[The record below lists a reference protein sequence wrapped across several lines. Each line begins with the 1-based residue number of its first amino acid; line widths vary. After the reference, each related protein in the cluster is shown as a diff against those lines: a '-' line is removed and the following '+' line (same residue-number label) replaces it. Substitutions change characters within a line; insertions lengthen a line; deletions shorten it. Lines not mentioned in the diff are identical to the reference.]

1 MGTSTISMAIFNGY
15 VNVYQRVHMAMENA
29 WKMAENGGLIIGL
42 VLLGKSEPETMGFS
56 YEIWGF
62 PAIFPLNSNNLSMK
76 ITELT
81 GDVFGSAGMI
91 LRSRHSCEQV
101 TEPPN

>member
-1 MGTSTISMAIFNGY
+1 
-15 VNVYQRVHMAMENA
+15 
-29 WKMAENGGLIIGL
+29 
-42 VLLGKSEPETMGFS
+42 MGFS
-56 YEIWGF
+56 YERWGF
-62 PAIFPLNSNNLSMK
+62 PTIFPLNSNDLSLK

-101 TEPPN
+101 TARDRKKINPGVINP